1 MMNKF
6 ILLHV
11 LVMILSSWLWVIV
24 QRNILVGLLVFV
36 LSIVLFI
43 YFRQSRPK
51 KIRLLLLILNIV
63 LIIIVFKQAFDQSI
77 FRNSA
82 LDIQKY
88 YRRHEFYAN
97 GLGKIYTNRFT
108 LAYFKDYNLPLSK
121 LQHNFFANLDPNLY
135 FFASHPRERAGI
147 NEFEKFPSLYF
158 IFFIAGIIYILQLQ
172 PVLAMFY
179 LLVAVLVN
187 GLISPAFNFGP
198 LLLFPFVMTLIA
210 LGLTY
215 LLIIFKYI
223 FKKIQ
228 RT

>member
-1 MMNKF
+1 MNKF

-135 FFASHPRERAGI
+135 FFASHPRERPGVEEFKKYSPIFLPFFLVGI
-147 NEFEKFPSLYF
+147 FYS
-158 IFFIAGIIYILQLQ
+158 IYILSLEILIYS
-172 PVLAMFY
+172 LAIA
-179 LLVAVLVN
+179 LVSSI
-187 GLISPAFNFGP
+187 ISPAFNLGP
-198 LLLFPFVMTLIA
+198 VLFFPLISYMITV
-210 LGLTY
+210 G
-215 LLIIFKYI
+215 IIFSL
-223 FKKIQ
+223 KKLE
-228 RT
+228 RYLKK